1 MQTIFTVATPK
12 NIVSSVDPKLYT
24 IYELDWNFAINRGSG
39 MMKLFVYI
47 FSLKPADVVPL

>member
-1 MQTIFTVATPK
+1 MVTIFMDATPK
-12 NIVSSVDPKLYT
+12 NFVSSVDLKLYT
-24 IYELDWNFAINRGSG
+24 IYELDWNFAINRGSA